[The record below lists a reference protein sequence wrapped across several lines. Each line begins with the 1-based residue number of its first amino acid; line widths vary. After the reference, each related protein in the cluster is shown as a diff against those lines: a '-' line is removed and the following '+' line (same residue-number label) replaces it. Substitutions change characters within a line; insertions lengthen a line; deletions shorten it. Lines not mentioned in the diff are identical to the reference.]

1 MSTKHGRFRSF
12 NFATLFIF
20 ATLTSLLLAGCAST
34 GGSQPAAEV
43 EPAEKELVEV
53 YPNKDMNYIFEEDPN
68 IERDLSTEK
77 DVIAALRSNPALD
90 TSNIGVTCTNG
101 IVTLRGGVGSELERL
116 LAARIA
122 GTVTGVTEVRN
133 LIQSQG

>member
-1 MSTKHGRFRSF
+1 MCAKYGRFSSF
-12 NFATLFIF
+12 ILATL
-20 ATLTSLLLAGCAST
+20 ASLLLAGCAST
-34 GGSQPAAEV
+34 GSSSQPAAEV
-43 EPAEKELVEV
+43 EPTEKELVEV
-53 YPNKDMNYIFEEDPN
+53 FPNKDMNYIFEEDPN

-101 IVTLRGGVGSELERL
+101 VVTLRGGVGSELERL